1 MMMREITPT
10 YVANR
15 RIFEATVRN
24 SPIYFRVCKDSNPS
38 WLGTAEV
45 HGFISQIIPSETQ
58 RAVIMLK
65 ITTTDSDS
73 VYPIVYN
80 SGGQ

>member
-1 MMMREITPT
+1 MMREITPT

-15 RIFEATVRN
+15 RIFEATIRN
-24 SPIYFRVCKDSNPS
+24 SPICFRVYKDSSPS

-45 HGFISQIIPSETQ
+45 RGFISQIIPSETQ

-73 VYPIVYN
+73 VYHIVYN
-80 SGGQ
+80 SRGQ